1 MPTAIFASPVILM
14 WSWLEALQI
23 LADVQNQLVSSIGE
37 TAIPILVHVDT
48 DHDIGLCRVLRPGQE
63 WEDAY
68 LKISSCEAQKLQW
81 QQAAFCGKQL
91 V

>member
-37 TAIPILVHVDT
+37 TAWYMLIPIMILDSAESYVLGKSGKMLISRYLAV
-48 DHDIGLCRVLRPGQE
+48 RVRNFSGNRRHFV
-63 WEDAY
+63 AN
-68 LKISSCEAQKLQW
+68 S
-81 QQAAFCGKQL
+81 
-91 V
+91 